1 MSEAESLGENRNSF
15 VFPLTKMRRKFII
28 SAGTLLDILPFEID
42 PDTGEEKKKKKNQK
56 RRTKKRSLRATE
68 INLRD
73 PERFELCFPKKNKFS
88 RSPSAGLAEVPSEEE
103 QSPGA
108 ERPEREGTLGVA
120 AAAPPPSSSSAAA
133 AATAAAPGPAA
144 PGGPSRVTHGHGAG
158 WEGVKSPASSPS
170 PAVIHT
176 CSRVKS
182 SLSRRRMPRRRG
194 TQITMWLHMDA
205 SPGGRRGE
213 TAQLA
218 RPGLR
223 AGPRKPA
230 LKGI

>member
-42 PDTGEEKKKKKNQK
+42 PDTGEEKKKKIKKDEPK
-56 RRTKKRSLRATE
+56 REVFGLRKSTFGILNGSSCA
-68 INLRD
+68 
-73 PERFELCFPKKNKFS
+73 FQKKNKFS

>member
-42 PDTGEEKKKKKNQK
+42 PDTGEEKKKKSKKTNQK
-56 RRTKKRSLRATE
+56 EKSSGYGNQPSGSWTVRAV
-68 INLRD
+68 LSK
-73 PERFELCFPKKNKFS
+73 KKNKFS